1 MIIFGI
7 YSVLT
12 TLPLDYTSLFV
23 DLLWTVGPE
32 GCEYS
37 DRLIINCNIRPM
49 LGSLRLDYPS
59 NIFSLQEQKN
69 DIPAVIEDIYVTNF
83 SVLLGLELSI
93 SFSYRNV
100 FGIQYFQF
108 IHRYIRICN
117 RT

>member
-7 YSVLT
+7 YSVLI

-69 DIPAVIEDIYVTNF
+69 DIPAVIEDIYVT
-83 SVLLGLELSI
+83 
-93 SFSYRNV
+93 YR
-100 FGIQYFQF
+100 
-108 IHRYIRICN
+108 
-117 RT
+117 